1 MKHTLWGVDI
11 ASTILL
17 LPLQI
22 ISFSVFLVNHCSMSN
37 DCKMLETPLSW
48 DSTVSSAT
56 APQPCPLSW
65 PLKKGVLAIFLQVYN
80 VNFHLML
87 VDLMSSNWAT
97 FCMKT
102 LVQTIPS
109 CEIVMVLCVALK
121 SCIFIR
127 TLSKLE
133 NQRIQSNYSDNSHT
147 AKRYLHK
154 IVVMAVMLWIGT
166 IVPEPTQ

>member
-1 MKHTLWGVDI
+1 
-11 ASTILL
+11 
-17 LPLQI
+17 
-22 ISFSVFLVNHCSMSN
+22 
-37 DCKMLETPLSW
+37 
-48 DSTVSSAT
+48 
-56 APQPCPLSW
+56 
-65 PLKKGVLAIFLQVYN
+65 
-80 VNFHLML
+80 ML

-97 FCMKT
+97 FCMTT

-109 CEIVMVLCVALK
+109 CEIVNVLCVALK
-121 SCIFIR
+121 SRICIR

-133 NQRIQSNYSDNSHT
+133 NQRISDNSHT